1 MPTHWRGRIFLSA
14 IFSFIVLP
22 ASSASLLSQ
31 ARGDDS
37 PVVVRMTDEMKF
49 VPDQLNVHTGQTV
62 KWVNESESGGPSH
75 SVTTNAERLM
85 DPSHASIPGGAK
97 PFDSGIINPGKSFSY
112 TFRVPGVYKYACA
125 PHEGMMRGQI
135 TVEQ

>member
-1 MPTHWRGRIFLSA
+1 MMGFSGSKLFLS
-14 IFSFIVLP
+14 FIALLVLQ
-22 ASSASLLSQ
+22 ANSSSTVAQ
-31 ARGDDS
+31 DKDEAS

-49 VPDQLNVHTGQTV
+49 LPDQLTIRVGQTV
-62 KWVNESESGGPSH
+62 RWVNEGESGGASH
-75 SVTTNAERLM
+75 SVTTNADRLM
-85 DPSHASIPGGAK
+85 DPKHVSIPAGAK

-112 TFRVPGVYKYACA
+112 TFTVAGVYKYACA